1 MTWPKEATMKS
12 LEKLRIESG
21 LTLKA
26 LAKSLGTSQ
35 SMISQWE
42 ASGEIPYEYHD
53 KIKKVSTL
61 QLKT

>member
-1 MTWPKEATMKS
+1 MKS